1 MLRFFESP
9 ARTFQRS
16 LQLAISAWLTSRYN
30 AHHNYLSITERDRT
44 RFLLFTSIWTVVI
57 SALYS
62 GFFFGL
68 TDSVV
73 SSVGSHAVL

>member
-1 MLRFFESP
+1 MLQFCVFP
-9 ARTFQRS
+9 ARPSQRS

-62 GFFFGL
+62 GFFFAL
-68 TDSVV
+68 TDSIV